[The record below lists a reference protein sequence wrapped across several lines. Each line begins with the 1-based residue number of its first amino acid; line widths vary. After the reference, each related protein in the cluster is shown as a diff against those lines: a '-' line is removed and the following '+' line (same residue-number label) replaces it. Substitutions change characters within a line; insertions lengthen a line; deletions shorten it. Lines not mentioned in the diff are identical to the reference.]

1 MVLGAFTVTF
11 SDLALQII
19 VGAIAAGLA
28 GRAMRGGGFG
38 ILGDLLIGV
47 IGAIVAN
54 FVASFFALFNLTQFG
69 LMGEPIVAIIGAILL
84 VVLIHLVTARRFR
97 HTEA

>member
-1 MVLGAFTVTF
+1 MILAAFTVTF

-38 ILGDLLIGV
+38 ILGDLVIGV

-54 FVASFFALFNLTQFG
+54 FVIGYFALFDLTHFG
-69 LMGEPIVAIIGAILL
+69 LMGELIVAIIGAILL
-84 VVLIHLVTARRFR
+84 VVLVHLATSRRSMR
-97 HTEA
+97 AEA